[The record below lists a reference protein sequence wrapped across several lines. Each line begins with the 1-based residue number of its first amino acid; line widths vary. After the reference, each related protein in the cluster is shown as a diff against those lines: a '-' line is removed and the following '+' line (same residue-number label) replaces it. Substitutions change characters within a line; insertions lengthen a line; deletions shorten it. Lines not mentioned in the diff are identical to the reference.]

1 MMKIITRLCV
11 FVAILSLGLLPIYS
25 QKRTKSKSQRK
36 AVSSQETNP
45 KFAPVESR
53 VFNHQEKI
61 TASYDKFENETT
73 VRLEMPLTAERGT
86 LFSPS
91 PLSIA
96 VSFDFKGEKLN
107 SPPKQIYFSVIKN
120 VGRGLESA
128 FPKQPNILN
137 FIFLADSTRLT
148 YSGISVRELK
158 QIPLTSRSYLEDVFV
173 TLLTYKQFLQ
183 LVNSDDV
190 EFKVG
195 YLQTR
200 LNLNHLEALRDFAS
214 RMNLN
219 AKKQTSYTTNPNPKQ
234 KIETSADLAGQKEK
248 LIIQIKN
255 LSKFTYLLG
264 GVASDI
270 EERDRKFR
278 SGALSRAEFDKTQRG
293 KQAVINSMRNLNL
306 GLTNLEKILLSNP
319 SLQSGQIRTISE
331 LSTSALNQAEAGR
344 FTESGKTYST
354 LLNTL
359 TDILG
364 MML

>member
-1 MMKIITRLCV
+1 MIKVITRLCV
-11 FVAILSLGLLPIYS
+11 FVAVLSLGSLPTYS
-25 QKRTKSKSQRK
+25 QKRTNSKRTRK
-36 AVSSQETNP
+36 AVSSQESNP

-61 TASYDKFENETT
+61 TVSYDKFENETT

-120 VGRGLESA
+120 VWRGLESA

-158 QIPLTSRSYLEDVFV
+158 QIPLTSRTYLEDVFV
-173 TLLTYKQFLQ
+173 TLLTYRQFLQ

-195 YLQTR
+195 YLQTK
-200 LNLNHLEALRDFAS
+200 LNLNHIEALRDFAS

-219 AKKQTSYTTNPNPKQ
+219 AKKQTSYTTNPNPTEKT
-234 KIETSADLAGQKEK
+234 ETSASLAGQKEK

-255 LSKFTYLLG
+255 LSKFISLFG
-264 GVASDI
+264 GVASEI
-270 EERDRKFR
+270 EENERKAR
-278 SGALSRAEFDKTQRG
+278 NNTLTRIQYEKHQQA

-306 GLTNLEKILLSNP
+306 GLTSLEKMLLSNP
-319 SLQSGQIRTISE
+319 SLQAGQVRSISE

-344 FTESGKTYST
+344 FTNSGKTLST
-354 LLNTL
+354 LLDTL

-364 MML
+364 KMP

>member
-1 MMKIITRLCV
+1 MMKITTQICLFALV
-11 FVAILSLGLLPIYS
+11 LSLSSLPVFS
-25 QKRTKSKSQRK
+25 QKRANSKKPRK
-36 AVSSQETNP
+36 AVLTQESNS

-61 TASYDKFENETT
+61 TVSYDKFENETT
-73 VRLEMPLTAERGT
+73 VRLEMPLSAERGT
-86 LFSPS
+86 LTSPS

-96 VSFDFKGEKLN
+96 VSFEFKGDKLN

-120 VGRGLESA
+120 VWRGLESA

-173 TLLTYKQFLQ
+173 TLLTYRQFLQ

-214 RMNLN
+214 RMNVN
-219 AKKQTSYTTNPNPKQ
+219 AKKQPNYTTKPNPTQ
-234 KIETSADLAGQKEK
+234 KTETSADLAGQKEK

-255 LSKFTYLLG
+255 LSKFISLLG
-264 GVASDI
+264 SVASEI
-270 EERDRKFR
+270 EEIDRKARNNTLTRIQFEKLQK
-278 SGALSRAEFDKTQRG
+278 A
-293 KQAVINSMRNLNL
+293 KQAVINSMRSLNL
-306 GLTNLEKILLSNP
+306 GLTSLEKILLSNP
-319 SLQSGQIRTISE
+319 SLQSGQVRSISD

-344 FTESGKTYST
+344 FTDSGKTYST
-354 LLNTL
+354 LLDTL

-364 MML
+364 KMP